1 MRCRLSLL
9 ALAIPLALAGSALGR
24 STPGRST
31 PGGAAQS
38 GQVTSTTFA
47 ITGHG
52 YGHGVGMGQWGAY
65 GMAKAGNTYDK
76 ILGFYYPGTQLGQSP
91 VKSVR
96 VLLADTA
103 APATVSSAAP
113 FRLKDGAGNV
123 HQITSGQVTV
133 DPSLNVQLDPAAS
146 PQTLPGPLTLQA
158 GRAPLVFHHPYRGV
172 IQLQVVGTHLQV
184 VDVLGIDA
192 YVRGVVTGE
201 MPKEWP
207 AAALEAQA
215 VAARSYAVATLG
227 AGKSLYTDQR
237 SQVYGGIEGESPS
250 GVQAVTQTKGQ
261 VLLYKG
267 QVATTYFS
275 SSSGGRTTAIT
286 DLVPGAKAVPYL
298 VSERDPYD
306 TASPWHNWGPVVF
319 TGAQVSKAFHVSGV
333 TDLTPMPANAHARQI
348 VVTTAVGVPKTLGAG
363 FLRGSL
369 ALRSTFVKVGLL
381 SISRPS
387 GTVSAGTAVTLT
399 GTVRSVKGPVVL
411 EQSAGGGGWTPGP
424 ALTLA
429 QDGTFS
435 AGVSLQQTTLFRLSA
450 PGVKG
455 QPLQVQVAPG
465 STRLADRLRTVATA
479 GSGSGARSPSSA
491 AFVPGDPLAAQQ
503 WYLLHDHAFDFWPEP
518 PGLPAVLVGVVDTG
532 IDLAHPEFAGKIAL
546 SRSFVGGSVD
556 DQIGHGTFIA
566 GEIAAALGNGQGIA
580 GIAFPAKLIV
590 AKVVGSDETIDPGIE
605 ARAIRWEVDR
615 GAKVINLSLGAV
627 RDPVDPALDTFSAV
641 EAAAVQYATSHG
653 VLVVAAVGN
662 GDDSPSTPWPYASY
676 PAALPHVLGVG
687 ALAQDGSIP
696 SFSNRDA
703 VFADLVAP
711 GVGILSTFPRS
722 LTAQR
727 SSCADQGY
735 SDCGT
740 RDYRDGDGTSFAV
753 PQVSAAA
760 ALLLAVHP
768 GLAPD
773 QLTAILERS
782 ADDVSPGNGC
792 PHCLVG
798 RDSLSGWGSLD
809 IAAALAALSGPL
821 PAADRLEP
829 NDDAGSLAPKVW
841 GGAAV
846 VRASAD
852 YWDDP
857 VDVYAVRIRR
867 GQQLSVTLRGSGIA
881 RLQLVLWKPGTTH
894 VTGKPQLLQAHR
906 AFESLHA
913 GPNQSF
919 RYRTTVGGWYDV
931 EVKVTAPG
939 AGAYTLRIVKTS

>member
-24 STPGRST
+24 SAL
-31 PGGAAQS
+31 GGAAQS

-65 GMAKAGNTYDK
+65 GMAKAGSTYDK

-103 APATVSSAAP
+103 APVTVSSAMP
-113 FRLKDGAGNV
+113 FQLKDGAGNV
-123 HQITSGQVTV
+123 HQVTSGQVTV
-133 DPSLNVQLDPAAS
+133 GPSLNVQLDPAAA

-158 GRAPLVFHHPYRGV
+158 GRSPLVFHRPYRGF

-207 AAALEAQA
+207 IAALEAQA

-227 AGKSLYTDQR
+227 AGKILYTDQR

-286 DLVPGAKAVPYL
+286 DLVPGANALPYL

-306 TASPWHNWGPVVF
+306 IASPWHNWGPVVF
-319 TGAQVSKAFHVSGV
+319 TGAQVSKAFHVAGV
-333 TDLTPMPANAHARQI
+333 TDLTPVPANAHAREI
-348 VVTTAVGVPKTLGAG
+348 VVTNAGGLQKTLGSG
-363 FLRGSL
+363 FLRGPL
-369 ALRSTFVKVGLL
+369 GLRSTFVKIGLL

-387 GTVSAGTAVTLT
+387 GTVAPGTAVTLT
-399 GTVRSVKGPVVL
+399 GTVRSVKGPVLL
-411 EQSAGGGGWTPGP
+411 EQSAAGGVWTPGP

-435 AGVSLQQTTLFRLSA
+435 VNVSLQQTTLFRLSA
-450 PGVKG
+450 PAVKG
-455 QPLQVQVAPG
+455 QPLQVPVTGTLTRRLQVARPRQKPRRPLT
-465 STRLADRLRTVATA
+465 SV
-479 GSGSGARSPSSA
+479 
-491 AFVPGDPLAAQQ
+491 FVPGDPLAAQQ
-503 WYLLHDHAFDFWPEP
+503 WYLARDHAFDFWPEP
-518 PGLPAVLVGVVDTG
+518 PDLPPVLVGIVDTG
-532 IDLAHPEFAGKIAL
+532 IDLAHPEFVGKVAL
-546 SRSFVGGSVD
+546 QRSFVGGTVD
-556 DQIGHGTFIA
+556 DQIGHGTFVA

-590 AKVVGSDETIDPGIE
+590 AKVVGTDGTIDPGIE
-605 ARAIRWEVDR
+605 ARAIRWEVDH

-627 RDPVDPALDTFSAV
+627 RDPVDSTVDTFSSV
-641 EAAAVQYATSHG
+641 EAAAVQYATGHG

-687 ALAQDGSIP
+687 ALAQDGSVP

-703 VFADLVAP
+703 VFTDLVAP

-727 SSCADQGY
+727 PSCVDQGY

-740 RDYRDGDGTSFAV
+740 RDYHDGDGTSFAV

-768 GLAPD
+768 GLTPD

-782 ADDVSPGNGC
+782 ADDVSPANGC

-809 IAAALAALSGPL
+809 IAAALGALAGPL
-821 PAADRLEP
+821 PVPDRLEP
-829 NDDAGSLAPKVW
+829 NDDAGALAPKLW
-841 GGAAV
+841 GSTAV
-846 VRASAD
+846 VRATVD

-857 VDVYAVRIRR
+857 VDVYAVRIRL
-867 GQQLSVTLRGSGIA
+867 GQQLSVTLRGPGVA
-881 RLQLVLWKPGTTH
+881 RLKLALWKPGTKH
-894 VTGKPQLLQAHR
+894 VEGKPQQLQAHR
-906 AFESLHA
+906 AFESLRA

-919 RYRTTVGGWYDV
+919 RYRASAGGWYDV
-931 EVKVTAPG
+931 EVKMAAPG

>member
-24 STPGRST
+24 SALR
-31 PGGAAQS
+31 GAAQS
-38 GQVTSTTFA
+38 ELVTSTTFA

-103 APATVSSAAP
+103 AAVTVSSAVP

-123 HQITSGQVTV
+123 HQVTSGQVTV
-133 DPSLNVQLDPAAS
+133 DPSLNVQLDPAAP
-146 PQTLPGPLTLQA
+146 PQTLPGPLMLQA
-158 GRAPLVFHHPYRGV
+158 GRSPLVFHRSYRGV
-172 IQLQVVGTHLQV
+172 IQLQAVGTHLQV
-184 VDVLGIDA
+184 VNVVGIDA

-207 AAALEAQA
+207 ADALEAQA
-215 VAARSYAVATLG
+215 VATRSYAIATLG
-227 AGKSLYTDQR
+227 AGKLLYTDQR

-261 VLLYKG
+261 VLLYNG

-298 VSERDPYD
+298 VTEPDPYD
-306 TASPWHNWGPVVF
+306 TASPWHNWGPVAF
-319 TGAQVSKAFHVSGV
+319 TSAQVSKAFHVAGV

-348 VVTTAVGVPKTLGAG
+348 VVTTAAGVQKTLGSG

-369 ALRSTFVKVGLL
+369 GLRSTFVRIGLL
-381 SISRPS
+381 AISRPS
-387 GTVSAGTAVTLT
+387 GTVPAGTPVTLT

-411 EQSAGGGGWTPGP
+411 EQSVGGGVWTPGP

-450 PGVKG
+450 PRVKG

-465 STRLADRLRTVATA
+465 SARLADRPRRVATTE
-479 GSGSGARSPSSA
+479 SGSGARSTISA

-503 WYLLHDHAFDFWPEP
+503 WYLARDHAFDFWPVP
-518 PGLPAVLVGVVDTG
+518 PDLQPVLVGVVDTG

-546 SRSFVGGSVD
+546 ARSFVGGSVD
-556 DQIGHGTFIA
+556 DEIGHGTFVA

-590 AKVVGSDETIDPGIE
+590 AKVVGTDGTIDPGIE
-605 ARAIRWEVDR
+605 ARAIRWEVDH

-627 RDPVDPALDTFSAV
+627 RDPVDPTVDTFSAV

-687 ALAQDGSIP
+687 ALAQDGSVP

-703 VFADLVAP
+703 VFTDLAAP

-727 SSCADQGY
+727 PSCVDQGY

-740 RDYRDGDGTSFAV
+740 SDYRAGEGTSFAV

-768 GLAPD
+768 GLTPD
-773 QLTAILERS
+773 QLAAILERS
-782 ADDVSPGNGC
+782 ADDVSPANGC

-809 IAAALAALSGPL
+809 IAAALGALSGPL
-821 PAADRLEP
+821 PVPDRLEP
-829 NDDAGSLAPKVW
+829 NDDAGALAPKLW
-841 GGAAV
+841 GRTAI
-846 VRASAD
+846 VRATTD

-857 VDVYAVRIRR
+857 VDVYAVRVAP
-867 GQQLSVTLRGSGIA
+867 GQRVSVTLHGPGITG
-881 RLQLVLWKPGTTH
+881 LQLALWKPGTKH
-894 VTGKPQLLQAHR
+894 VEGKPQLLQAHR

-919 RYRTTVGGWYDV
+919 RYRATAGGWYDV

-939 AGAYTLRIVKTS
+939 GGAYTLRIVKTP